1 MLDMPLFQPM
11 RAKDWWQLTNQRP
24 WNVQT
29 DISCVLQLKY
39 IDTSLGN
46 NCVIHSFVK
55 LYMLDQKSIQSQAI
69 PNIIGAQKF
78 SEYSKILNLILAV
91 N

>member
-1 MLDMPLFQPM
+1 
-11 RAKDWWQLTNQRP
+11 
-24 WNVQT
+24 
-29 DISCVLQLKY
+29 
-39 IDTSLGN
+39 
-46 NCVIHSFVK
+46 
-55 LYMLDQKSIQSQAI
+55 MLDQKSIQSQAI